1 MASKLWVHEPDTFF
15 LEAAREISE
24 KRNFFVNRSIPKNFQ
39 QEKFSG
45 QVLTESLRTQD
56 SEKLTVRWG
65 EGGVNA
71 YGQPDRKISA
81 FLTTSLK
88 QFGNLACVK
97 HLTNSITGKLLYCH
111 QNRVR

>member
-1 MASKLWVHEPDTFF
+1 M
-15 LEAAREISE
+15 EIFRKSL
-24 KRNFFVNRSIPKNFQ
+24 RHR
-39 QEKFSG
+39 KFSLGNFLG

-88 QFGNLACVK
+88 QFGNLAYVK
-97 HLTNSITGKLLYCH
+97 HLTNSITRKLLYCH